1 MCDKY
6 KPVGG
11 GPLKDDFKN
20 EKEQP
25 NIRPQKETP
34 RIQSDSKDIDE
45 IPDEEPENKSKW
57 C

>member
-11 GPLKDDFKN
+11 GPYITDYKT

-25 NIRPQKETP
+25 NIRPKKEIP
-34 RIQSDSKDIDE
+34 CIQSDSKDIDE
-45 IPDEEPENKSKW
+45 IPEEEPENKSKW